1 MFLPQLLPYHSFN
14 PLELSLFALP
24 FGTCY
29 NRKIDRD
36 TKTEF
41 GSACLDLDT
50 QYNYILYQRKIKT
63 ERKNSVSTIMPH
75 KKLVNVLVA
84 AATAATLGEAF
95 VPMSSTKQWKHHSGA
110 SSQASLSVMRYTS
123 EESATSVTR
132 GSSNSQWFV
141 DTTTATSFDSFTTFS
156 DGASS
161 SSSSSAAAASSLLSS
176 MVNDQMDLMD
186 LGGLGAGG
194 VGEGSSSASLIDSEI
209 LSADLVQPEPEAYD
223 SDEDDVTAPGSERD
237 LFLSLVKNGDEKNEE
252 QLLPKIRGKVLASV
266 RETGHDSM
274 RGYIKTMCNHELLN
288 KNEEIVLAREIQVLL
303 KYEEIRE
310 DLEASL
316 LR

>member
-1 MFLPQLLPYHSFN
+1 
-14 PLELSLFALP
+14 
-24 FGTCY
+24 
-29 NRKIDRD
+29 
-36 TKTEF
+36 
-41 GSACLDLDT
+41 
-50 QYNYILYQRKIKT
+50 
-63 ERKNSVSTIMPH
+63 MPH

-95 VPMSSTKQWKHHSGA
+95 VPMSSTKQWKQHSGA

-141 DTTTATSFDSFTTFS
+141 DTTTAPSFDSFTGFG
-156 DGASS
+156 DGSS
-161 SSSSSAAAASSLLSS
+161 SSSSSSSAAASSLLSS
-176 MVNDQMDLMD
+176 MVNDQMEMMD
-186 LGGLGAGG
+186 LGGLGANGMS

-209 LSADLVQPEPEAYD
+209 LSADLVQPEPAEYD
-223 SDEDDVTAPGSERD
+223 SDGDDVTAPGSERD
-237 LFLSLVKNGDEKNEE
+237 LFLSLVKNGDEKNE
-252 QLLPKIRGKVLASV
+252 QQVLPKIRGKVLASV
-266 RETGHDSM
+266 RETGHDSI